1 MFVELVSIPSCG
13 WRDERSEGDYFNV
26 PHACHI
32 QHTAHRT
39 YRPLHVPHR
48 THSRHSKDTDHCNY
62 LFEKEGP
69 ESALFGHVEANE
81 TGSKIDEDG
90 DTLYRREGREIW
102 GGMRG
107 ERWVERRM
115 RDMGRGMGRE
125 RVRESIFSTLS
136 LS

>member
-13 WRDERSEGDYFNV
+13 WRDERSEGEYFNV

-32 QHTAHRT
+32 HHTAHRT
-39 YRPLHVPHR
+39 HATYCTPYTQQTQH
-48 THSRHSKDTDHCNY
+48 DTDHCNY

-102 GGMRG
+102 GEMRG

-125 RVRESIFSTLS
+125 RVRESIFSALS